1 MKKLF
6 FGSLS
11 ILFSISSLLISYPAH
26 AENLVQ
32 PAAYYKNGVC
42 GLTVEDAHISTYLL
56 RMKKGR
62 QVKINVF
69 SKCGVPQQ
77 QVSFVVEIWK
87 RGMLGDHKMRT
98 FRQTILNPANPR
110 LVRYEAAKLT
120 CKNYLPSIYYGK
132 AQATAIINGKSF
144 ASLWVVSEHLIPIDC
159 GT

>member
-1 MKKLF
+1 MKKLII
-6 FGSLS
+6 GSLS
-11 ILFSISSLLISYPAH
+11 ILFSISNLLVGNPAH
-26 AENLVQ
+26 AEYVVQ

-42 GLTVEDAHISTYLL
+42 GLTVEDAHISTYYL
-56 RMKKGR
+56 RLKKKR
-62 QVKINVF
+62 LVKINVF

-77 QVSFVVEIWK
+77 KVSFVVEIWK

-120 CKNYLPSIYYGK
+120 CKNYLPSLYYGK